1 MIMRIRYSWST
12 LRDAAA
18 SLMAVVAFAG
28 TAWGQQSSSAS
39 SANDQSKNGGV
50 VKRTFG
56 SEGGYRTEM
65 SSQTKGYKLTEEDGR
80 QLSLLAAQVFQ
91 HIDAARDS
99 LDADDT
105 KTAQKEVNKAREAIK
120 AIRTMLPTTMVRMR
134 TVGPDGK
141 AIYEDE
147 REVQPSRIP
156 LYEAILHAQTLAP
169 ILAARR
175 HAKELAGMTVVESE
189 TVATEVIADLDPIE
203 GQLVR
208 AAKALEKDKPDD
220 ASKALAMA
228 LVRGLDVRF
237 NKEDSELASARDAI
251 WMAKRSLEENNSTQA
266 LVNLAVAKQRLQAYR
281 LLLSQDQRQEVDQ
294 MLREVE
300 QLEGQLRQE
309 GTRTVGG
316 GERATQSSTVGHW
329 WDRINRWFRRHF

>member
-1 MIMRIRYSWST
+1 MRIRYSWSA
-12 LRDAAA
+12 LHHAAA
-18 SLMAVVAFAG
+18 GLVAVVTVAG

-39 SANDQSKNGGV
+39 SSHDQSKDGGV

-56 SEGGYRTEM
+56 SEGGYRTELT
-65 SSQTKGYKLTEEDGR
+65 SQTKGKKLNEEDVR
-80 QLSLLAAQVFQ
+80 QLSLLAAKVFE
-91 HIDAARDS
+91 HVGEARDS

-105 KTAQKEVNKAREAIK
+105 QTAQKEVNKAREAIK
-120 AIRTMLPTTMVRMR
+120 AIRTMLPTTTVHTR

-141 AIYEDE
+141 AIYEDD

-156 LYEAILHAQTLAP
+156 MYEAILHAQTLAP

-175 HAKELAGMTVVESE
+175 SAKEAIGMTVVEAE
-189 TVATEVIADLDPIE
+189 TMATEVIANLDPIE
-203 GQLVR
+203 GQLSK
-208 AAKALEKDKPDD
+208 AAKALEKNNTDV

-228 LVRGLDVRF
+228 LVRGIDVRF
-237 NKEDSELASARDAI
+237 NKEDSELTSARDAI
-251 WMAKRSLEENNSTQA
+251 WMAKRSLEENNPTQA

-281 LLLSQDQRQEVDQ
+281 VLLSQDQRQEVDQ

-316 GERATQSSTVGHW
+316 GERASQTSTVGHW
-329 WDRINRWFRRHF
+329 WDRVNSWFRRHF